1 MGDLLVAMRES
12 SASLSQAQRQ
22 VAAAML
28 DDPEFALHANVDAL
42 ARRAD
47 VNPPHPVMPSA

>member
-1 MGDLLVAMRES
+1 VGDLLVAMRES

-47 VNPPHPVMPSA
+47 VSPPHPVMPSA